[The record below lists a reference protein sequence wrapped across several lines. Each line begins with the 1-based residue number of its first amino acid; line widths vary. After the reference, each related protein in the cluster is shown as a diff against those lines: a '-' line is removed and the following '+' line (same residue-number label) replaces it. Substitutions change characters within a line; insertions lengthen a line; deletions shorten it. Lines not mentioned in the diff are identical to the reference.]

1 MMMCISQVGYYGA
14 PEFGQNQVPCRE
26 CLCPGTRASGHSYAE
41 TCYLDDQTMQPICH
55 CDDGYAG
62 DRYRE
67 VNIIKLQARSNPMQ
81 SKLKQW
87 TWS

>member
-1 MMMCISQVGYYGA
+1 MLTIKCLQVGFYGA

-62 DRYRE
+62 DRYVKYIGAE
-67 VNIIKLQARSNPMQ
+67 MSDNAIAKVSV
-81 SKLKQW
+81 
-87 TWS
+87 